1 MNSSQI
7 NEAAAAWVVA
17 HDRGLSAAEQDAFSE
32 WLAAD
37 PRHKAA
43 FALQDRSWR
52 EFDLLQQWRPRH
64 SREPNPDILNGVLL
78 RRIKRRR
85 TWLRRAVEIA
95 ACVALLALF
104 GYAFL
109 GRTPEAP
116 SPVVA
121 STGWED
127 RRVSAVESR
136 LVALPDG
143 SEIDLND
150 DSELVV
156 RFTPERRTVE
166 VIRGEAFFTVAK
178 DAARPFDVLA
188 KGATVRAVGTQ
199 FGVRLA
205 EDLVAVVVA
214 EGRVLLGATDL
225 VRKAVIGQDVDGAV
239 SLGSG
244 DYSEWAVRANQPR
257 TTVRALPVEETSR
270 LLEWKPEVLDF
281 VSTPLA
287 SVVGEFNKR
296 NGVKIA
302 LMDESLASLPIV
314 ASFRSNNVAGF
325 VALLEVTGVA
335 RARQVAPDR
344 IELSAR

>member
-7 NEAAAAWVVA
+7 NEAAAAWVIA

-43 FALQDRSWR
+43 FAMQDRAWR
-52 EFDLLQQWRPRH
+52 EFDLLEQWRPRH

-78 RRIKRRR
+78 KRIRRTR
-85 TWLRRAVEIA
+85 TWLRRGVEIA
-95 ACVALLALF
+95 ACVGLLALF
-104 GYAFL
+104 GYAFM

-116 SPVVA
+116 APVVA
-121 STGWED
+121 TTGWEE
-127 RRVSAVESR
+127 RRVSAGESR

-143 SEIDLND
+143 SEIDLNR

-166 VIRGEAFFTVAK
+166 VTRGEAFFTVAK
-178 DAARPFDVLA
+178 DASRPFDVLA

-205 EDLVAVVVA
+205 DDHVAVVVA
-214 EGRVLLGATDL
+214 EGRVILGATDI
-225 VRKAVIGQDVDGAV
+225 VQHAVVGQELTGAV

-244 DYSEWAVRANQPR
+244 DYSEWAVGTANLRA
-257 TTVRALPVEETSR
+257 TVRALPAAETSR

-287 SVVGEFNKR
+287 AVVGEFNKR
-296 NGVKIA
+296 NEVKIE
-302 LMDESLASLPIV
+302 LVDESLASLPIV

-335 RARQVAPDR
+335 RARHVAPDR